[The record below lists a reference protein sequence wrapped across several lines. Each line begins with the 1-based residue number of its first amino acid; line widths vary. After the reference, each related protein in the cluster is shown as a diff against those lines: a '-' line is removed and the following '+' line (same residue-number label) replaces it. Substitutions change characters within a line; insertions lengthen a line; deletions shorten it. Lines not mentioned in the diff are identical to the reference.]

1 MAKILV
7 IDDDIDICNLLS
19 RFLTRKGYEVE
30 TAMSGKSGLDKIAS
44 NTYDLVFCDFKLRDM
59 EGRDILTKVQETV
72 PGLKVIIITGYSD
85 IKTAVDVMKRG
96 AFDYVIKPLI
106 PDELINLINR
116 ALETDEPAKAAAA
129 MAPKNGMHPA
139 AAKKTGRGVGAV
151 ELENGYITGSC
162 PESQL
167 LYKQVGLVAPTN
179 FSVIIYGESGSGKE
193 NIART
198 IHASSNRKDKAF
210 IAIDCGALTKELAG
224 SELWGHEK
232 GAFTGAVTSKPG
244 QFELANGGTI
254 FLDEVANLSYDIQVG
269 LLRLVQ
275 ERKLRRIGG
284 TKDMDIDVRIL
295 VASNENLWEAAQR
308 GKFREDLYHRFNEF
322 SMTVPPLRDRGNDV
336 LEFAQHFLEMANHE
350 LGKSLASFSDDVKA
364 LFLRYQ
370 WPGNL
375 REMRNVIRRAALLA
389 EGKEI
394 TMTTLPQEII
404 YHQKFSFNDTEK
416 AAQKT
421 ASEQAAGAPAQAEA
435 PPPMPTSLKDAA
447 AQAEA
452 DVLKKIL
459 EEVKYNRTKA
469 AQKLGIDRKT
479 LFNKM
484 KQHNL

>member
-7 IDDDIDICNLLS
+7 IDDDIDICNLLQ

-30 TAMSGKSGLDKIAS
+30 TAMSGKAALEKIG
-44 NTYDLVFCDFKLRDM
+44 TVEYDLVICDFKLRDM
-59 EGRDILTKVQETV
+59 DGRDILTKVKETK
-72 PGLKVIIITGYSD
+72 PDLKVIIITGYSD
-85 IKTAVDVMKRG
+85 IKIAVDVMKKG
-96 AFDYVIKPLI
+96 AFDYVTKPLI
-106 PDELINLINR
+106 PEELINLITR
-116 ALETDEPAKAAAA
+116 ALNEKFSMASIAAQSSSK
-129 MAPKNGMHPA
+129 PNGKYA
-139 AAKKTGRGVGAV
+139 RINGDVI
-151 ELENGYITGSC
+151 ELEEGYITGTC
-162 PESQL
+162 GESKL

-198 IHASSNRKDKAF
+198 IHSLSSRKDKPF

-232 GAFTGAVTSKPG
+232 GAFTGAVGSKSG

-254 FLDEVANLSYDIQVG
+254 FLDEVSNLSYEVQVG

-284 TKDMDIDVRIL
+284 IRDTDVDVRIL
-295 VASNENLWEAAQR
+295 VACNENLWEATQK

-322 SMTVPPLRDRGNDV
+322 SLTVPPVRERNKDIL
-336 LEFAQHFLEMANHE
+336 LFANHFLKMANVE
-350 LGKSLASFSDDVKA
+350 LGRSLTGFTEEVQS
-364 LFLRYQ
+364 LFMQYT

-375 REMRNVIRRAALLA
+375 REMRNVIRRATLLA
-389 EGKEI
+389 SGQEI
-394 TMTTLPQEII
+394 SASTLPPEIV
-404 YHQKFSFNDTEK
+404 YHQKFSFNEGDK
-416 AAQKT
+416 AEDFQQ
-421 ASEQAAGAPAQAEA
+421 QAISPGEISRSQISRL
-435 PPPMPTSLKDAA
+435 SLKDAA
-447 AQAEA
+447 AIAEA
-452 DVLKKIL
+452 EVLKKTL

>member
-7 IDDDIDICNLLS
+7 IDDDIDICNLLN

-30 TAMSGKSGLDKIAS
+30 TAMSGKAGLEKIAG
-44 NTYDLVFCDFKLRDM
+44 TAYDLVFCDFKLRDM
-59 EGRDILTKVQETV
+59 DGRDVLAKVQETNA
-72 PGLKVIIITGYSD
+72 GLKVIIITGYSD
-85 IKTAVDVMKRG
+85 IKTAIDVMKRG
-96 AFDYVIKPLI
+96 AYDYVLKPLI
-106 PDELINLINR
+106 PDELLNLINR
-116 ALETDEPAKAAAA
+116 ALSDQDSAGANGISREAVKKPAVKAIKGQAS
-129 MAPKNGMHPA
+129 G
-139 AAKKTGRGVGAV
+139 
-151 ELENGYITGSC
+151 EGYITGKG
-162 PESQL
+162 PESKL
-167 LYKQVGLVAPTN
+167 LYKQIGLVAPTN

-193 NIART
+193 NVARS
-198 IHASSNRKDKAF
+198 IHDQSSRKDKPF

-232 GAFTGAVTSKPG
+232 GSFTGAITAKPG

-254 FLDEVANLSYDIQVG
+254 FLDEVANLSYEVQVG

-295 VASNENLWEAAQR
+295 VASNENLWEASQK

-322 SMTVPPLRDRGNDV
+322 SIIVPALRDRGNDM
-336 LEFAQHFLEMANHE
+336 LEFAQHFLQMANTE
-350 LGKSLASFSDDVKA
+350 LDKSLSGFSEEVKS

-370 WPGNL
+370 WPGNP
-375 REMRNVIRRAALLA
+375 REMRNIIRRAALLA
-389 EGKEI
+389 EENEI
-394 TMTTLPQEII
+394 SISTLPPEIV
-404 YHQKFSFNDTEK
+404 YHQKFSFGDSDK
-416 AAQKT
+416 SS
-421 ASEQAAGAPAQAEA
+421 SEAAGAPKQDA
-435 PPPMPTSLKDAA
+435 PPAPATLKDAA

-452 DVLKKIL
+452 DVLKRIL

>member
-7 IDDDIDICNLLS
+7 IDDDIDICNLLN
-19 RFLTRKGYEVE
+19 RFLTRKGFEVD
-30 TAMSGKSGLDKIAS
+30 TAMSGKAGLDKIAE
-44 NTYDLVFCDFKLRDM
+44 TPYDLVFCDFKLRDM
-59 EGRDILTKVQETV
+59 DGRDVLAKVQETT

-85 IKTAVDVMKRG
+85 IKTAIDVMKRG
-96 AFDYVIKPLI
+96 AYDYVLKPLI
-106 PDELINLINR
+106 PDELVNLIGR
-116 ALETDEPAKAAAA
+116 ALGDQESAPAGSANKE
-129 MAPKNGMHPA
+129 
-139 AAKKTGRGVGAV
+139 AAKKPLVRSSKTNASGEGF
-151 ELENGYITGSC
+151 ITGKGA
-162 PESQL
+162 ESKL
-167 LYKQVGLVAPTN
+167 LYKQIGLVAPTN

-193 NIART
+193 NVARS
-198 IHASSNRKDKAF
+198 IHDQSSRKDKPF

-232 GAFTGAVTSKPG
+232 GSFTGAINAKPG

-254 FLDEVANLSYDIQVG
+254 FLDEVANLSYEVQVG

-295 VASNENLWEAAQR
+295 VASNENLWEASQK

-322 SMTVPPLRDRGNDV
+322 SIIVPALRDRGNDM
-336 LEFAQHFLEMANHE
+336 LEFAQHFLQMANAE
-350 LGKSLASFSDDVKA
+350 LDKSLTGFSDEVKS
-364 LFLRYQ
+364 LFLKYQ

-375 REMRNVIRRAALLA
+375 REMRNIIRRAALLA
-389 EGKEI
+389 EESEI
-394 TMTTLPQEII
+394 SISTLPPEIV
-404 YHQKFSFNDTEK
+404 YHQKFSFNDGDRNTNE
-416 AAQKT
+416 
-421 ASEQAAGAPAQAEA
+421 SHAPAQPAA
-435 PPPMPTSLKDAA
+435 PAAPASLKDAA

>member
-1 MAKILV
+1 MARILV

-19 RFLTRKGYEVE
+19 RFLTRKGFEVE
-30 TAMSGKSGLDKIAS
+30 TAMSGKSGLEKIAS
-44 NTYDLVFCDFKLRDM
+44 GTYDLVFCDFKLRDM

-106 PDELINLINR
+106 PDELLNLIQR
-116 ALETDEPAKAAAA
+116 ALDTGETAPAAVSN
-129 MAPKNGMHPA
+129 APKNGTIHV
-139 AAKKTGRGVGAV
+139 KKPSVKANGEV
-151 ELENGYITGSC
+151 ELQHGYITGNC
-162 PESQL
+162 AEAQL
-167 LYKQVGLVAPTN
+167 LYKQVGLVASTN

-198 IHASSNRKDKAF
+198 IHESSKRKDKPF

-232 GAFTGAVTSKPG
+232 GAFTGAVGAKPG

-284 TKDMDIDVRIL
+284 TRDMDIDVRIL

-322 SMTVPPLRDRGNDV
+322 SMTVPPLRDRGTDV
-336 LEFAQHFLEMANHE
+336 LEFAQHFLEMANRE
-350 LGKSLASFSDDVKA
+350 LGKSLGSFSDDVKD

-394 TMTTLPQEII
+394 NMTTLPQEII
-404 YHQKFSFNDTEK
+404 YHQKFSFSDGEK
-416 AAQKT
+416 AAARNAENT
-421 ASEQAAGAPAQAEA
+421 APAQEA
-435 PPPMPTSLKDAA
+435 PPPAPTSLKDAA

>member
-19 RFLTRKGYEVE
+19 RFLTRKGHEVE
-30 TAMSGKSGLDKIAS
+30 TSMSGKAGIDKIAAQS
-44 NTYDLVFCDFKLRDM
+44 YDLVFCDFKLRDM
-59 EGRDILTKVQETV
+59 EGRDVLSKVQEIA

-116 ALETDEPAKAAAA
+116 ALGEESAA
-129 MAPKNGMHPA
+129 MPAPA
-139 AAKKTGRGVGAV
+139 ARTVATSGKKARLNGEKM
-151 ELENGYITGSC
+151 ELEDGYITGTC
-162 PESQL
+162 AESKQ
-167 LYKQVGLVAPTN
+167 LYKQVSLVSPTN

-198 IHASSNRKDKAF
+198 IHSLSNRKDKPF

-232 GAFTGAVTSKPG
+232 GAFTGAVNAKPG

-254 FLDEVANLSYDIQVG
+254 FLDEVANLSYDVQVG

-275 ERKLRRIGG
+275 ERKLRRIGA
-284 TKDMDIDVRIL
+284 TKDMEIDVRIL
-295 VASNENLWEAAQR
+295 VASNENLWEAAQK

-322 SMTVPPLRDRGNDV
+322 SLTVPALRNRGEDI
-336 LEFAQHFLEMANHE
+336 LQFAEHFLQMSNHE
-350 LGKSLASFSDDVKA
+350 LNKSLTGFSDEVKE
-364 LFLRYQ
+364 LFLRYP

-389 EGKEI
+389 GDEQV
-394 TMTTLPQEII
+394 TMSTLPPEIV
-404 YHQKFSFNDTEK
+404 YHQKFSFVDSDKQESQPVTEQH
-416 AAQKT
+416 AASANGVNGT
-421 ASEQAAGAPAQAEA
+421 L
-435 PPPMPTSLKDAA
+435 PMSLKDAA
-447 AQAEA
+447 ALAEA
-452 DVLKKIL
+452 EVLKKTL

>member
-19 RFLTRKGYEVE
+19 RFLIKKGHEVD
-30 TAMSGKSGLDKIAS
+30 TAMSGKGGIDKILKHE
-44 NTYDLVFCDFKLRDM
+44 YDLVFCDYKLRDM
-59 EGRDILTKVQETV
+59 EGRDILTKVREHV

-85 IKTAVDVMKRG
+85 IKTAIDVMKRG

-106 PDELINLINR
+106 PDELLSLIQR
-116 ALETDEPAKAAAA
+116 ALADETGSPVQQSDQAGQPVSRRGPARPQAGTVAL
-129 MAPKNGMHPA
+129 
-139 AAKKTGRGVGAV
+139 R
-151 ELENGYITGSC
+151 EGYITGDCAASK
-162 PESQL
+162 Q

-198 IHASSNRKDKAF
+198 IHDASSRRGKPF
-210 IAIDCGALTKELAG
+210 VAIDCGALTKELAG

-232 GAFTGAVTSKPG
+232 GAFTGAVAAKPG

-254 FLDEVANLSYDIQVG
+254 FLDEVANLSYETQVG

-284 TKDMDIDVRIL
+284 TRDMDIDVRII
-295 VASNENLWEAAQR
+295 VASNENLWEAAQKN
-308 GKFREDLYHRFNEF
+308 KFREDLYHRFNEF
-322 SMTVPPLRDRGNDV
+322 SLIVPALRDRGEDIQS
-336 LEFAQHFLEMANHE
+336 FALHFLSMANTE
-350 LGKSLASFSDDVKA
+350 LGKSISGFSDDVQR
-364 LFLRYQ
+364 LFQTYH

-389 EGKEI
+389 GDQVINVSALPPEI
-394 TMTTLPQEII
+394 V
-404 YHQKFSFNDTEK
+404 YFHKFSFSDTDRTD
-416 AAQKT
+416 QFT
-421 ASEQAAGAPAQAEA
+421 PMGSNAPAPAAEA
-435 PPPMPTSLKDAA
+435 PAAPAAPLSLKDAA

-452 DVLKKIL
+452 DVLKRIL

>member
-7 IDDDIDICNLLS
+7 IDDDIDICNLLH
-19 RFLTRKGYEVE
+19 RFLTRKGHEVE
-30 TAMSGKSGLDKIAS
+30 TSMSGKGGLDKIAAQP
-44 NTYDLVFCDFKLRDM
+44 YDLVFCDFKLRDM
-59 EGRDILTKVQETV
+59 EGRDVLSKVQEV
-72 PGLKVIIITGYSD
+72 APGLKVIIITGYSD

-106 PDELINLINR
+106 PDELVNLINR
-116 ALETDEPAKAAAA
+116 ALGEESVAV
-129 MAPKNGMHPA
+129 APVNARPA
-139 AAKKTGRGVGAV
+139 ASAPRKAKLNGDQM
-151 ELENGYITGSC
+151 ELEDGYITGSC
-162 PESQL
+162 AESKQ
-167 LYKQVGLVAPTN
+167 LYKQVSLVAPTN

-198 IHASSNRKDKAF
+198 IHTLSSRKDKPF

-232 GAFTGAVTSKPG
+232 GAFTGAVNAKPG

-254 FLDEVANLSYDIQVG
+254 FLDEVANLSYEVQVG

-275 ERKLRRIGG
+275 ERKLRRIGA
-284 TKDMDIDVRIL
+284 TKDMEIDVRIL
-295 VASNENLWEAAQR
+295 VASNENLWEAAQK

-322 SMTVPPLRDRGNDV
+322 SLTVPALRKRGEDI
-336 LEFAQHFLEMANHE
+336 LQFADHFLHMSNHE
-350 LGKSLASFSDDVKA
+350 LSKSLTGFTEEVKE
-364 LFLRYQ
+364 LFMRYP

-389 EGKEI
+389 GDKEV
-394 TMTTLPQEII
+394 TMATLPPEIV
-404 YHQKFSFNDTEK
+404 YHQKFSFTDNEK
-416 AAQKT
+416 QEAT
-421 ASEQAAGAPAQAEA
+421 AVAENEA
-435 PPPMPTSLKDAA
+435 SGGNGLSGHLPLSLKDAA
-447 AQAEA
+447 ALAEA
-452 DVLKKIL
+452 EVLKKTL

>member
-7 IDDDIDICNLLS
+7 IDDDIDICNLLH
-19 RFLTRKGYEVE
+19 RFLTRKGHDVE
-30 TAMSGKSGLDKIAS
+30 TSMSGKGGLDKIAAQ
-44 NTYDLVFCDFKLRDM
+44 TYDLVFCDFKLRDM
-59 EGRDILTKVQETV
+59 EGRDVLSKVQEIA

-106 PDELINLINR
+106 PDELVNLINR
-116 ALETDEPAKAAAA
+116 ALGEESPAPAAVATRTAAA
-129 MAPKNGMHPA
+129 PKKAKLNGEQM
-139 AAKKTGRGVGAV
+139 
-151 ELENGYITGSC
+151 ELEDGYITGSC
-162 PESQL
+162 PESKQ
-167 LYKQVGLVAPTN
+167 LYKQVSLVAPTN

-198 IHASSNRKDKAF
+198 IHSLSSRKDKPF

-232 GAFTGAVTSKPG
+232 GAFTGAVNAKPG

-254 FLDEVANLSYDIQVG
+254 FLDEVANLSYEVQVG

-275 ERKLRRIGG
+275 ERKLRRIGA
-284 TKDMDIDVRIL
+284 TKDMEIDVRIL
-295 VASNENLWEAAQR
+295 VASNENLWEAAQK

-322 SMTVPPLRDRGNDV
+322 SLTVPALRRRGEDI
-336 LEFAQHFLEMANHE
+336 LQFADHFLNMSNHE
-350 LGKSLASFSDDVKA
+350 LNKSLTGFNEEVKE
-364 LFLRYQ
+364 LFMRYP

-389 EGKEI
+389 GDTEV
-394 TMTTLPQEII
+394 TMTTLPPEIV
-404 YHQKFSFNDTEK
+404 YHQKFSFTDNDKQETPP
-416 AAQKT
+416 AA
-421 ASEQAAGAPAQAEA
+421 EQTGTGNNGLNGA
-435 PPPMPTSLKDAA
+435 MPLSLKDAA
-447 AQAEA
+447 ALAEA
-452 DVLKKIL
+452 EVLKKTL

>member
-19 RFLTRKGYEVE
+19 RFLTKRGYEVD
-30 TAMSGKSGLDKIAS
+30 TAMSGKGGLEKIAS
-44 NTYDLVFCDFKLRDM
+44 SAYDLVFCDFKLRDM
-59 EGRDILTKVQETV
+59 EGRDILTKVQETT

-96 AFDYVIKPLI
+96 AYDYVIKPLI

-116 ALETDEPAKAAAA
+116 ALSDEQPKVVAGPA
-129 MAPKNGMHPA
+129 PSKNGTQGL
-139 AAKKTGRGVGAV
+139 KRSTIKSGTGETI
-151 ELENGYITGSC
+151 ELEEGFITGSC
-162 PESQL
+162 GESKL

-198 IHASSNRKDKAF
+198 IHTSSKRKDKPF

-232 GAFTGAVTSKPG
+232 GAFTGAITSKPG

-254 FLDEVANLSYDIQVG
+254 FLDEVANLSYETQVG

-295 VASNENLWEAAQR
+295 VASNENLWEAAQK

-322 SMTVPPLRDRGNDV
+322 SMIVPPLRERGNDV
-336 LEFAQHFLEMANHE
+336 LEFALHFLQMANNE
-350 LGKSLASFSDDVKA
+350 LGKNLTGFTEEVRS
-364 LFLRYQ
+364 LFLRYP

-375 REMRNVIRRAALLA
+375 REMRNVIRRAALLG
-389 EGKEI
+389 EDKEI
-394 TMTTLPQEII
+394 GITTLPQEIV
-404 YHQKFSFNDTEK
+404 YHQKFSFSDPDKVDHTPTI
-416 AAQKT
+416 AATPKPVDIP
-421 ASEQAAGAPAQAEA
+421 AAPQ
-435 PPPMPTSLKDAA
+435 SLKDAA

>member
-1 MAKILV
+1 MSKILV
-7 IDDDIDICNLLS
+7 IDDDLDICNLLS
-19 RFLTRKGYEVE
+19 RFLSRKGYEVD
-30 TAMSGKSGLDKIAS
+30 TAMSGKGGLEKIVGNS
-44 NTYDLVFCDFKLRDM
+44 YDLVFCDFKLRDM
-59 EGRDILTKVQETV
+59 EGRDILTKVKETV

-96 AFDYVIKPLI
+96 AYDYVIKPLI
-106 PDELINLINR
+106 PDELISLINR
-116 ALETDEPAKAAAA
+116 ALGDTEHVSAYSA
-129 MAPKNGMHPA
+129 NGKSMP
-139 AAKKTGRGVGAV
+139 AAKKIAIKSNGNTLT
-151 ELENGYITGSC
+151 LEEGYITGSC
-162 PESQL
+162 ADSKL
-167 LYKQVGLVAPTN
+167 LYKQVALVSPTN

-198 IHASSNRKDKAF
+198 IHSSSNRKDKPF

-232 GAFTGAVTSKPG
+232 GAFTGAIASKPG

-254 FLDEVANLSYDIQVG
+254 FLDEVANLSYETQVG

-284 TKDMDIDVRIL
+284 TKDTEVDVRIL
-295 VASNENLWEAAQR
+295 VASNENLWESAQK

-322 SMTVPPLRDRGNDV
+322 SLTVPALRHRGNDI
-336 LEFAQHFLEMANHE
+336 LEFAHHFLQMANVE
-350 LGKSLASFSDDVKA
+350 LGRSITGFNEEVKN
-364 LFLRYQ
+364 LFLSYQ

-375 REMRNVIRRAALLA
+375 REMRNIIRRATLLA
-389 EGKEI
+389 GDKEI
-394 TMTTLPQEII
+394 TMTALPQEII
-404 YHQKFSFNDTEK
+404 HYQKFSFSDTDKNDATTS
-416 AAQKT
+416 QP
-421 ASEQAAGAPAQAEA
+421 GADIKSNAVSVPA
-435 PPPMPTSLKDAA
+435 TLKDAA

-452 DVLKKIL
+452 DVLRKIL

>member
-7 IDDDIDICNLLS
+7 IDDDIDICNLLN
-19 RFLTRKGYEVE
+19 RFLTRKGFEVD
-30 TAMSGKSGLDKIAS
+30 TAMSGKAGLEKIAS
-44 NTYDLVFCDFKLRDM
+44 STYDLVFCDFKLRDM
-59 EGRDILTKVQETV
+59 DGRDVLAKVQETT

-85 IKTAVDVMKRG
+85 IKTAIDVMKRG
-96 AFDYVIKPLI
+96 AYDYVLKPLI
-106 PDELINLINR
+106 PDELVNLINR
-116 ALETDEPAKAAAA
+116 ALNDEESAPAGGNRESAK
-129 MAPKNGMHPA
+129 KPA
-139 AAKKTGRGVGAV
+139 AKSQKANSVDS
-151 ELENGYITGSC
+151 YITGKG
-162 PESQL
+162 PESKL
-167 LYKQVGLVAPTN
+167 LYKQIGLVAPTN

-193 NIART
+193 NVARS
-198 IHASSNRKDKAF
+198 IHDQSSRKDKPF

-232 GAFTGAVTSKPG
+232 GSFTGAITAKPG

-254 FLDEVANLSYDIQVG
+254 FLDEVANLSYEVQVG

-295 VASNENLWEAAQR
+295 VASNENLWEASQK

-322 SMTVPPLRDRGNDV
+322 SIIVPALRDRGNDM
-336 LEFAQHFLEMANHE
+336 LEFAQHFLQMANAE
-350 LGKSLASFSDDVKA
+350 LDKSLSGFSEEVKS

-375 REMRNVIRRAALLA
+375 REMRNIIRRAALLA
-389 EGKEI
+389 EENEI
-394 TMTTLPQEII
+394 SMSTLPPEIV
-404 YHQKFSFNDTEK
+404 YHQKFSFQDGEK
-416 AAQKT
+416 N
-421 ASEQAAGAPAQAEA
+421 ASDAAAGKPDAPAA
-435 PPPMPTSLKDAA
+435 PASLKDAA

>member
-1 MAKILV
+1 MTKILV
-7 IDDDIDICNLLS
+7 IDDDLDICNLLS
-19 RFLTRKGYEVE
+19 RFLTRKGYEVD
-30 TAMSGKSGLDKIAS
+30 TAMSGKGGLEKIAANS
-44 NTYDLVFCDFKLRDM
+44 YDLVFCDFKLRDM

-96 AFDYVIKPLI
+96 AYDYVIKPLI
-106 PDELINLINR
+106 PDELISLINR
-116 ALETDEPAKAAAA
+116 ALGDTEHSTAYSA
-129 MAPKNGMHPA
+129 NGKSMPS
-139 AAKKTGRGVGAV
+139 AKKTTVKSNGNTVT
-151 ELENGYITGSC
+151 LEEGYITGSC
-162 PESQL
+162 ADSKL
-167 LYKQVGLVAPTN
+167 LYKQVALVAPTN

-198 IHASSNRKDKAF
+198 IHASSNRKDKPF

-232 GAFTGAVTSKPG
+232 GAFTGAIASKPG

-254 FLDEVANLSYDIQVG
+254 FLDEVANLSYETQVG

-284 TKDMDIDVRIL
+284 TKDMEVDVRIL
-295 VASNENLWEAAQR
+295 VASNENLWEAAQK

-322 SMTVPPLRDRGNDV
+322 SLMVPSLRNRGNDI
-336 LEFAQHFLEMANHE
+336 LEFAHHFLQMANLE
-350 LGKSLASFSDDVKA
+350 LGRSITSFNEDVKA
-364 LFLRYQ
+364 LFLRYH

-375 REMRNVIRRAALLA
+375 REMRNIIRRATLLA
-389 EGKEI
+389 ADKEI
-394 TMTTLPQEII
+394 TMTALPQEII
-404 YHQKFSFNDTEK
+404 HFQKFSFTDNEKNDI
-416 AAQKT
+416 
-421 ASEQAAGAPAQAEA
+421 ASSQTGSENKSNGETGPV
-435 PPPMPTSLKDAA
+435 TLKDAA

-452 DVLKKIL
+452 DVLRKIL